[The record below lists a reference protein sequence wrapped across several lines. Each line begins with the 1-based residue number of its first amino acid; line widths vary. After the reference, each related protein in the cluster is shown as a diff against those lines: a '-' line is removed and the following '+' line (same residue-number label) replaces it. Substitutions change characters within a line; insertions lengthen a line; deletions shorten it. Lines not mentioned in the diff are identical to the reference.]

1 MAAVV
6 WRRWRAPWRCRP
18 RPWRTGYFERARAK
32 LIKRDSVLWSV
43 DQKPV
48 TEWEAEVTRLRQE
61 NTRLRVEKE
70 IWMAPGHVEKA
81 AAYFATVK
89 VIIPRSRWEI
99 RRTQAQHSG
108 RYGRRRMTPEVI
120 ESLGRP
126 VNPKRMGRM
135 MRGYERGSRKRRRF
149 RVVTT
154 DSKHAHPVHGER
166 FKTRAD
172 AQQAIIEYLG
182 YDNTERRHSSL
193 GNVSRAE
200 CERRGYDESNRVS
213 EVSKRCATLFLIFL
227 ASIEWR
233 PDQKPDRSRATNPDR
248 SFARNRDTCQKII
261 QVVIQNHRAK
271 VHKGC
276 AVRKLSSGLLA

>member
-6 WRRWRAPWRCRP
+6 WRRWRAPWRGRP
-18 RPWRTGYFERARAK
+18 RPWRTGYFERARRSAREAGIDAAGDGMGSRSEP
-32 LIKRDSVLWSV
+32 LDLYSVTMMCELLCVSRSGLPAARRRPPSARTV
-43 DQKPV
+43 
-48 TEWEAEVTRLRQE
+48 EEAEIVSQ
-61 NTRLRVEKE
+61 
-70 IWMAPGHVEKA
+70 
-81 AAYFATVK
+81 
-89 VIIPRSRWEI
+89 I
-99 RRTQAQHSG
+99 RRTQAQHRG

-126 VNPKRMGRM
+126 VNPKRMGRV

-149 RVVTT
+149 GVVTT

-172 AQQAIIEYLG
+172 AQQAIIEYMG

-213 EVSKRCATLFLIFL
+213 EASKR
-227 ASIEWR
+227 
-233 PDQKPDRSRATNPDR
+233 
-248 SFARNRDTCQKII
+248 
-261 QVVIQNHRAK
+261 
-271 VHKGC
+271 
-276 AVRKLSSGLLA
+276 